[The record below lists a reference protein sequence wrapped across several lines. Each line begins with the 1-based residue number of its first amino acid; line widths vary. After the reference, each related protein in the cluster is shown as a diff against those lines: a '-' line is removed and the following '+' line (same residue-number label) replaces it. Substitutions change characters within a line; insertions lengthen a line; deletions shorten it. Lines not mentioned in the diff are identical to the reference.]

1 MRLSAK
7 DSVGIALVAFA
18 AFVALVHRSLPRQ
31 GARGGT
37 VIARATDRPTV
48 FFDFNVLPADREVA
62 QPHQVVVVRGATIE
76 RVGEV
81 GEIDVPDDARRIEG
95 GGSDFL
101 VPGPSNTL
109 GTIEPGTLADLVLL
123 EQDPRQSLEA
133 FRHPAG
139 AMIRGRW
146 YGRAEIDGVPAEGGA
161 P

>member
-7 DSVGIALVAFA
+7 DSVGIAVVAFA
-18 AFVALVHRSLPRQ
+18 ALVALVHRSLPRQ
-31 GARGGT
+31 GLTGG
-37 VIARATDRPTV
+37 VVARATGRPTV

-62 QPHQVVVVRGATIE
+62 EPHQVVVVRGATIE

-101 VPGPSNTL
+101 VPGPANTL